1 MDGREGTVAAQLGSL
16 AGLGDVLEAGRAK
29 REQRDLVLAH
39 QDAAE
44 ERHAGLGA
52 VIEPGADLAHVVCRH
67 ARPVALD
74 QETLHVATLEPAAP
88 PVPDL
93 PP

>member
-1 MDGREGTVAAQLGSL
+1 
-16 AGLGDVLEAGRAK
+16 
-29 REQRDLVLAH
+29 
-39 QDAAE
+39 
-44 ERHAGLGA
+44 